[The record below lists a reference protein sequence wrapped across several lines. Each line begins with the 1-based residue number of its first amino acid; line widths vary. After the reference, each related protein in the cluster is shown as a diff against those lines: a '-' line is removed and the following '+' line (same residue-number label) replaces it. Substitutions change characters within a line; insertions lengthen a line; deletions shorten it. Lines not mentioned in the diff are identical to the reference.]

1 MSATPWTP
9 DGSVIALS
17 ETQREAHHQDRSYLT
32 VTGAALVSFTR
43 QAVDAMAGSLPPPA
57 RDGRPVTR
65 DAAALIDA
73 RTNMLHEIAW
83 TVDPVSLYRVAR
95 AELVLANALLTDSSC
110 DHTTRARLL
119 LLASRIADLCGYI
132 NAVLGEDAQAE
143 RYRLAAVRASAS
155 AGSLLRTSVNLT
167 NLALSHIEAGDP
179 RDAFPLFEAA
189 RAITPDPPPRLTV
202 LLHAREARAH
212 AQLADATATR
222 TDIENTPLCGNI
234 DEDWLSRTEGKTW
247 LDLGRPERALTHF
260 TALIDDDPHLPI
272 PTRPPHFTATV
283 LLHSVDAQLALR
295 EIEAAV
301 QSARRTA
308 GVFDKMP
315 LGLIRRYRHKFAPHR
330 GVPAVRDLLDLLD
343 GHLQP

>member
-1 MSATPWTP
+1 
-9 DGSVIALS
+9 
-17 ETQREAHHQDRSYLT
+17 
-32 VTGAALVSFTR
+32 
-43 QAVDAMAGSLPPPA
+43 
-57 RDGRPVTR
+57 
-65 DAAALIDA
+65 
-73 RTNMLHEIAW
+73 
-83 TVDPVSLYRVAR
+83 
-95 AELVLANALLTDSSC
+95 
-110 DHTTRARLL
+110 LL

-212 AQLADATATR
+212 AQLADATASARAMERAATTLATR

-330 GVPAVRDLLDLLD
+330 GVPAVRDLLDLLAD
-343 GHLQP
+343 TPVA